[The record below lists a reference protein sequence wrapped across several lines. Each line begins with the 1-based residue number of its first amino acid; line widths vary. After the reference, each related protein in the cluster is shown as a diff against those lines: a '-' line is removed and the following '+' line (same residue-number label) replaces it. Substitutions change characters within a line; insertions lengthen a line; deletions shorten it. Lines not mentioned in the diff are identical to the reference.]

1 VTQINRSALLAYPV
15 EQIYSLVNDIAMY
28 PQYLDGCVGAKIISQ
43 DESTMV
49 ARLDLSKKGIRQSF
63 TTRNVMVDGSHIK
76 MQLVD
81 GPFKRFSGEWVFTPL
96 SDKACKVS
104 LTLEFELT
112 SMAMKM
118 AAGKLFSK
126 VSANLVD
133 ALSKRAKE
141 IYG

>member
-1 VTQINRSALLAYPV
+1 MTQINRSALLAFPV
-15 EQIYSLVNDIAMY
+15 GQMYDLVNDIAMY
-28 PQYLDGCVGAKIISQ
+28 PRYLDGCVGAKIVSQ

-63 TTRNVMVDGSHIK
+63 TTRNIMVDGSHIK
-76 MQLVD
+76 MHLVD
-81 GPFKRFSGEWVFTPL
+81 GPFKEFSGEWVFTPL

-112 SMAMKM
+112 SMAMKV

-126 VSANLVD
+126 VSASLVD
-133 ALSKRAKE
+133 ALGKRAKE

>member
-1 VTQINRSALLAYPV
+1 
-15 EQIYSLVNDIAMY
+15 
-28 PQYLDGCVGAKIISQ
+28 
-43 DESTMV
+43 
-49 ARLDLSKKGIRQSF
+49 
-63 TTRNVMVDGSHIK
+63 MVDGSHIK

-81 GPFKRFSGEWVFTPL
+81 GPFKRFSGEWLFTPL
-96 SDKACKVS
+96 SDTACKVS

-118 AAGKLFSK
+118 AAGRLFSK